1 MSETRDIRLKRLRIR
16 SWRRGMREMD
26 MLLGPFSDG
35 PLKDLDEHQ
44 LDVYEELLSE
54 NDQEIY
60 RWVSGQADTPEQ
72 YQYLIGQVL
81 ALSDVSSSS

>member
-1 MSETRDIRLKRLRIR
+1 MSETRQIRLKRLKIR

-35 PLKDLDEHQ
+35 PLGELSDAELDI
-44 LDVYEELLSE
+44 YEQLLSE

-60 RWVSGQADTPEQ
+60 RWISGQADIPEQ
-72 YQYLIGQVL
+72 YQFLIRAVL
-81 ALSDVSSSS
+81 EGAPNP

>member
-1 MSETRDIRLKRLRIR
+1 MSETRDIRLKRLKIR

-35 PLKDLDEHQ
+35 PLSDLPDAE
-44 LDVYEELLSE
+44 LDIYEQLLSE

-60 RWVSGQADTPEQ
+60 RWISGQAETPAQ
-72 YQYLIGQVL
+72 YQKLIHAVL
-81 ALSDVSSSS
+81 DGAPSA

>member
-1 MSETRDIRLKRLRIR
+1 MSETRDIRVKRLKMR

-35 PLKDLDEHQ
+35 PLAELSDVQ
-44 LDVYEELLSE
+44 LDMYEQLLSE

-60 RWVSGQADTPEQ
+60 RWISGQAETPSK
-72 YQYLIGQVL
+72 YQQLVGKVM
-81 ALSDVSSSS
+81 AGAPTG

>member
-1 MSETRDIRLKRLRIR
+1 MSETREVRLKRLKIR

-35 PLKDLDEHQ
+35 PLSELSDAELDI
-44 LDVYEELLSE
+44 YEQLLSE

-60 RWVSGQADTPEQ
+60 RWISGQEEIPDQ
-72 YQYLIGQVL
+72 YQALIRSVL
-81 ALSDVSSSS
+81 QGASSES

>member
-1 MSETRDIRLKRLRIR
+1 MSETREVRLKRLKIR

-35 PLKDLDEHQ
+35 PLSELPDAELDI
-44 LDVYEELLSE
+44 YEQLLSE

-60 RWVSGQADTPEQ
+60 RWISGQEETPEQ
-72 YQYLIGQVL
+72 YQRLIWSVL
-81 ALSDVSSSS
+81 QGAPSAS

>member
-1 MSETRDIRLKRLRIR
+1 MSETRGIRLKRLKMR

-35 PLKDLDEHQ
+35 PLAELSDVQ
-44 LDVYEELLSE
+44 LDMYELLLSE

-60 RWVSGQADTPEQ
+60 RWISGQAETPSK
-72 YQYLIGQVL
+72 YQDLIDKVMAG
-81 ALSDVSSSS
+81 APTG

>member
-1 MSETRDIRLKRLRIR
+1 MSETREVRLKRLRIR

-35 PLKDLDEHQ
+35 PLSELSDAELDIYEQ
-44 LDVYEELLSE
+44 LLAE

-60 RWVSGQADTPEQ
+60 RWISAQEETPEQ
-72 YQYLIGQVL
+72 YQGLIRAVL
-81 ALSDVSSSS
+81 LGAPSV

>member
-1 MSETRDIRLKRLRIR
+1 MSEMREIRLKRLKIR

-35 PLKDLDEHQ
+35 PLADLADGELDIYEQ
-44 LDVYEELLSE
+44 LLDE

-60 RWVSGQADTPEQ
+60 RWISGQEETPVK
-72 YQYLIGQVL
+72 YQPLISAVL
-81 ALSDVSSSS
+81 AGAPTV

>member
-1 MSETRDIRLKRLRIR
+1 MSETRQIRLKRLKIR

-35 PLKDLDEHQ
+35 PLGELSDAELDI
-44 LDVYEELLSE
+44 YEQLLSE

-60 RWVSGQADTPEQ
+60 RWISGQADIPEQ
-72 YQYLIGQVL
+72 YQFLIHAVL
-81 ALSDVSSSS
+81 EGAPNP

>member
-35 PLKDLDEHQ
+35 PLQDLDDAQ
-44 LDVYEELLSE
+44 MDNYEALLSE

-60 RWVSGQADTPEQ
+60 RWISGQEETPEQ
-72 YQYLIGQVL
+72 YQYLINRVL
-81 ALSDVSSSS
+81 ATAEPSPSN

>member
-1 MSETRDIRLKRLRIR
+1 MSETRAIRLKRLRIR

-35 PLKDLDEHQ
+35 PLKELSDTQ
-44 LDVYEELLSE
+44 LDTYEELLSE

-60 RWVSGQADTPEQ
+60 RWVSGQAETPEQ

-81 ALSDVSSSS
+81 ALSKASSSS